1 MIEPPPIEY
10 QSLSIEQI
18 LNRFQSELESDAT
31 SFMNEARRIA
41 HYDTTLRST
50 QQSLSALTNDV
61 SRLMLHQTELDAT
74 LQGVHSYQCELSTTL
89 DTLERNVDELFASQ
103 VDVRVGDAD
112 IEREKGYEHA
122 VDVDNRLDS
131 IDATL
136 RRVVNDLNAA
146 QERVWSSLGSSGG
159 IGGDSHD
166 EVGKIIGVFNA
177 HQETLACLEGKARD
191 VESDL
196 ATIGRLLAK
205 SG

>member
-1 MIEPPPIEY
+1 
-10 QSLSIEQI
+10 
-18 LNRFQSELESDAT
+18 
-31 SFMNEARRIA
+31 MNEARRIA

-74 LQGVHSYQCELSTTL
+74 LQGVHSYQMELSTTL

-112 IEREKGYEHA
+112 IEREKGYERA
-122 VDVDNRLDS
+122 IDVDHRLDS

-159 IGGDSHD
+159 SGGSGIGGGEAHD

-177 HQETLACLEGKARD
+177 HQETLACLEGKARG

-196 ATIGRLLAK
+196 ATIGKLLAK

>member
-1 MIEPPPIEY
+1 M
-10 QSLSIEQI
+10 
-18 LNRFQSELESDAT
+18 
-31 SFMNEARRIA
+31 
-41 HYDTTLRST
+41 
-50 QQSLSALTNDV
+50 
-61 SRLMLHQTELDAT
+61 
-74 LQGVHSYQCELSTTL
+74 
-89 DTLERNVDELFASQ
+89 ERNVDELFASQ

-112 IEREKGYEHA
+112 IEREKGYERA
-122 VDVDNRLDS
+122 IDVDHRLDS

-159 IGGDSHD
+159 SGGSGIGGGEAHD

-177 HQETLACLEGKARD
+177 HQETLACLEGKARG

-196 ATIGRLLAK
+196 ATIGKLLAK